1 MSIFGHGFTKS
12 FEELHLMF
20 INIVYSSWFE
30 FIIIIIFFIF
40 FIKITDVIFGKI
52 QKHMVARADSF
63 ETKKQSVTMLGLVKH
78 VIYTMLAIVFL
89 LTMLEKLGINIK
101 PFLATAGV
109 AGLAIGF
116 ASKRFVE
123 DIIAGF
129 IIISSGQIRIGDYVE
144 INGKKGTVEKLD
156 LKIVTLRDVNGYV
169 HFIRSGLIEIITN
182 YTSKYSVAYMELDV
196 SYNENPDKVIEV
208 LKDIFY
214 NQLKTQPEMGEKIL
228 EDIVVSG
235 LTSFEDSSIKIRTM
249 IKTQPKMQWA
259 VQYEFNKLI
268 LERFKK
274 ENIEIP
280 FPHRTLIIKKDEQ

>member
-1 MSIFGHGFTKS
+1 MNILGHEFAKSYEEIAKIFNSVVTS
-12 FEELHLMF
+12 F
-20 INIVYSSWFE
+20 WFDLVV
-30 FIIIIIFFIF
+30 IIFLLIF
-40 FIKITDVIFGKI
+40 FIKITDVIIGKI
-52 QKHMVARADSF
+52 QKHWVAKADSF
-63 ETKKQSVTMLGLVKH
+63 ETRKQTVTMLSLVKN
-78 VIYTMLAIVFL
+78 IIFTLIAILFILSL
-89 LTMLEKLGINIK
+89 LDKFGINIK
-101 PFLATAGV
+101 PLLATAGV

-129 IIISSGQIRIGDYVE
+129 IIITSGQLRIGDYVE

-156 LKIVTLRDVNGYV
+156 LKMVTLRDVNGYV
-169 HFIRSGLIEIITN
+169 HFIRCGLIEIITN
-182 YTSKYSVAYMELDV
+182 YTSQYSVAYMELSV
-196 SYNENPDKVIEV
+196 AYTENPDRVIEV
-208 LKDIFY
+208 LKDIFH
-214 NQLKTQPEMGEKIL
+214 NQLKTQPDMREKII

-259 VQYEFNKLI
+259 VQFEFNKLI

-280 FPHRTLIIKKDEQ
+280 YNYINAIVRNN

>member
-1 MSIFGHGFTKS
+1 
-12 FEELHLMF
+12 
-20 INIVYSSWFE
+20 
-30 FIIIIIFFIF
+30 
-40 FIKITDVIFGKI
+40 
-52 QKHMVARADSF
+52 MVAKADSF
-63 ETKKQSVTMLGLVKH
+63 ESKKQTVTMLGLVKH
-78 VIYTMLAIVFL
+78 VIYTLLAIVFL
-89 LTMLEKLGINIK
+89 LNLLDKLGINIK

-196 SYNENPDKVIEV
+196 AYTENPDRVIEV

-214 NQLKTQPEMGEKIL
+214 NQLKSQPEMKEKIL

-235 LTSFEDSSIKIRTM
+235 VTSFADSSVKIRTI
-249 IKTQPKMQWA
+249 IKTEPKMQWA
-259 VQYEFNKLI
+259 VQFEFNKLI

-280 FPHRTLIIKKDEQ
+280 YPYRTLVIKKDE

>member
-1 MSIFGHGFTKS
+1 MIIFGHDFTKIY
-12 FEELHLMF
+12 EELQLIF
-20 INIVYSSWFE
+20 INVVYSNWFE
-30 FIIIIIFFIF
+30 FIIIIFLFIF
-40 FIKITDVIFGKI
+40 FIKVTDIIIANI
-52 QKHMVARADSF
+52 QKHMVAKADSF
-63 ETKKQSVTMLGLVKH
+63 ESKKQTVTMLGLVKH

-89 LTMLEKLGINIK
+89 LNLLDKLGINIK

-196 SYNENPDKVIEV
+196 AYTENPDRVIEV

-214 NQLKTQPEMGEKIL
+214 NQLKSQPEMKEKIL

-235 LTSFEDSSIKIRTM
+235 VTSFADSSVKIRTI
-249 IKTQPKMQWA
+249 IKTEPKMQWA
-259 VQYEFNKLI
+259 VQFEFNKLI

-280 FPHRTLIIKKDEQ
+280 YPYRTLVIKKDE

>member
-1 MSIFGHGFTKS
+1 MIIFGHDLTKC
-12 FEELHLMF
+12 FEEIHLMY

-30 FIIIIIFFIF
+30 FIIIIFFF
-40 FIKITDVIFGKI
+40 LLFIKTTDIIFGKI

-78 VIYTMLAIVFL
+78 VIYTLLAIVFL
-89 LTMLEKLGINIK
+89 LNLLDKLGINIK

-196 SYNENPDKVIEV
+196 AYTENPDRVIEV

-214 NQLKTQPEMGEKIL
+214 NQLKTQPEMKEKIL

-235 LTSFEDSSIKIRTM
+235 VTSFADSSVKIRTI
-249 IKTQPKMQWA
+249 IKTEPKMQWA
-259 VQYEFNKLI
+259 VQFEFNKLI

-280 FPHRTLIIKKDEQ
+280 YPYRTLVIKKDE